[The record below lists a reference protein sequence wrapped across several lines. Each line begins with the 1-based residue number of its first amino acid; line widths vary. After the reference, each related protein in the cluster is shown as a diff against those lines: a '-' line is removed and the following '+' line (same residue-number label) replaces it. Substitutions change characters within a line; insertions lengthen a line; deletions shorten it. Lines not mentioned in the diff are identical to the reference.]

1 MTCIAAIVDKKGVGH
16 IACDSVGSNS
26 FTRSF
31 YSTRKIFSVGNV
43 LFGFTGSYRLGQ
55 LLQYRLELPQAHVD
69 QNLEQYMNI
78 GFIDSV
84 RSTLKDHGYLHV
96 EDNEESLEGEFLV
109 VFSGRI
115 FTVQSDLSILES
127 MDKFEATGSGEDYAR
142 ATMHCLTAFGVE
154 DSHLILTEAIE
165 TATKY
170 VPSVGGEIHIL
181 SEGEK
186 TV

>member
-1 MTCIAAIVDKKGVGH
+1 MTCIAAIVDKNGVGH
-16 IACDSVGSNS
+16 IACDSVGSNGFS
-26 FTRSF
+26 RSF
-31 YSTRKIFSVGNV
+31 YSTKKIFSVGNI

-55 LLQYRLELPQAHVD
+55 LLQYRLDLPQATVD
-69 QNLEQYMNI
+69 QNLDQYMNI
-78 GFIDSV
+78 HFMDSI

-115 FTVQSDLSILES
+115 FTVQSDMSILES

-142 ATMHCLTAFGVE
+142 ATMNTLVEYGVE
-154 DSHLILTEAIE
+154 DTKLILTEAIE

-181 SEGEK
+181 SES
-186 TV
+186 